1 MATLHIDVEYS
12 QRTLTSN
19 QLPKE
24 RMVTM
29 RTTTLKILI
38 KILNRKKTRTTQSMS
53 VRAKKI
59 QKKHH
64 ERLLFLKLI
73 VLF

>member
-1 MATLHIDVEYS
+1 M
-12 QRTLTSN
+12 TSN
-19 QLPKE
+19 QLLKE
-24 RMVTM
+24 RTATM

-38 KILNRKKTRTTQSMS
+38 RTPNQKKMKTTQSMS
-53 VRAKKI
+53 ARAKKI